1 MRKLMLLAIMLAL
14 ALVLAIPTVAQANNT
29 GSFTNQQGAFD
40 VGSTIDVEVDGST
53 SGNFTNQQGMYNNR
67 SMVDHDGNRGVNYK
81 IGDARNQSGDI
92 TANNGHGKKK
102 KGKRRH

>member
-29 GSFTNQQGAFD
+29 G
-40 VGSTIDVEVDGST
+40 
-53 SGNFTNQQGMYNNR
+53 NFTNQQGMYNNR
-67 SMVDHDGNRGVNYK
+67 STVDHDGNRGVNFK